1 MMANELRSF
10 ISKEDYVHLSSKYVV
25 FHQEEMDEMSY
36 QILPS
41 WPLVFN
47 VKGRLCAFPYLEGE
61 KSHEENLE
69 P

>member
-1 MMANELRSF
+1 MMAKELRSF
-10 ISKEDYVHLSSKYVV
+10 ISKEDYAHLSRKYVV
-25 FHQEEMDEMSY
+25 FHQEEMDEMLH

-41 WPLVFN
+41 WPLVFM
-47 VKGRLCAFPYLEGE
+47 VKGCLCAFRYLEGE